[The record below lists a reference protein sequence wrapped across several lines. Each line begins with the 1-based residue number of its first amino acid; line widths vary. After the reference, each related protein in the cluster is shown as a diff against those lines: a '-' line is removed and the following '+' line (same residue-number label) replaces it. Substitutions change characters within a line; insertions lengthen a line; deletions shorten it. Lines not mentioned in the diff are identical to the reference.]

1 MDVNLTKP
9 PFALNGVH
17 WSTANR
23 WIIGTCARATIVTPH
38 VTMAGHLLTKR
49 EVVAAVESTQNLE
62 AICVL
67 DELPSTFPY
76 SSALVLLASDSS
88 IRIFATKSNPEM
100 ENWRQ
105 MGSGGFGRGP
115 EHICAIACT
124 VLTTSSGGAV
134 PVVAC
139 GSMGGS
145 VSLVGLGITDS
156 GGDSIGSTSMLKVA
170 VHKSAVSYLAWLPDS
185 QRRHPGESGVLA
197 VGAADG
203 TVQLLSV
210 ARDLTQASVV
220 ATISGRDWRP
230 VTAHGVGRDMLL
242 LAKLGQVMVV
252 NLEDISSP
260 QVRKVAV
267 GVTQTI
273 VSCVVD
279 ENRNRAYVGSYD
291 FDIIVLARKD
301 DQWHRALEEEAPLR
315 DGMKKTVVRLFT
327 TKFNMQRLFLR
338 GMTMSPLGRY
348 LAFVVE

>member
-1 MDVNLTKP
+1 
-9 PFALNGVH
+9 
-17 WSTANR
+17 
-23 WIIGTCARATIVTPH
+23 
-38 VTMAGHLLTKR
+38 
-49 EVVAAVESTQNLE
+49 
-62 AICVL
+62 
-67 DELPSTFPY
+67 
-76 SSALVLLASDSS
+76 
-88 IRIFATKSNPEM
+88 
-100 ENWRQ
+100 
-105 MGSGGFGRGP
+105 
-115 EHICAIACT
+115 
-124 VLTTSSGGAV
+124 
-134 PVVAC
+134 
-139 GSMGGS
+139 
-145 VSLVGLGITDS
+145 
-156 GGDSIGSTSMLKVA
+156 
-170 VHKSAVSYLAWLPDS
+170 
-185 QRRHPGESGVLA
+185 
-197 VGAADG
+197 AADG

-348 LAFVVE
+348 LAFVV